1 MADILER
8 LAFYPTLTET
18 PFTVPLLSLEMAP
31 GPPSNTSGSEYPPFC
46 AKCAKTATE
55 GSSLKRCSKCKT
67 HYCSQECQK
76 ADWKDHKSVCKT
88 YTSGI
93 NDIQQAI
100 HIRQLERKADNLR
113 DSSIDLLN
121 EYTRTG
127 NNEYLEDAIDKAK
140 RAVAAVALTPD
151 GHLDLARSLCDLG
164 NMLSSRYR
172 YTGKLEDLEDAITHT
187 RRAVGITPNN
197 HPDMLGMLNNLGGM
211 RFQQYQRTGRMED
224 LEASIAN
231 AQRVVHFTPNDD
243 SNLAARLN
251 NLGTMLSSRYE
262 RTGKIED
269 LEEAIA
275 NAQKAVNATP
285 QDLAFRLSS
294 WGRGLL
300 HRFERTGKR
309 DDLEEALTKTQRAV
323 KITPQGHQDFA
334 DMLEQ
339 LSRILV
345 RRFEWTGKTED
356 LDEAVTYAQKAVYET
371 PQGHTSLPGMLNNL
385 SITLFRRYERTSM
398 REDLEEAIANARK
411 TVDRASGRG
420 HAATLDWLG
429 STLLKRYELTRNPK
443 DLDDAITNMRGAVDK
458 TPKDHPQFAGTLT
471 HMGSALFI
479 RYEWTEKS
487 KDLEDAITNMR
498 RAVDNTPKDHP
509 QLAGTLDNLGRMLS
523 NRYKRTR
530 NPKDRDEALKSYLK
544 ACDSDSGTP
553 LTRISAA
560 RRGIQLFVE
569 HGSLQEASSLANKAV
584 KLLPMVC
591 SRYLSRA
598 DQQHAVSQ
606 TVGLAAD
613 ACSLSLRADN
623 DSNRALEYLEHGR
636 GLIIGYLID
645 GRGDIS
651 ELRKVSPEK
660 AQELDGLR
668 YKIFMP
674 IRDNEPPEV
683 RRQLLREREAA
694 AKDLETCL
702 TDIRNLRELPN
713 HDRFLL
719 PPSSDDLKGCATE
732 GPIVVVNVTNISSDA
747 LLVTPSGIERV
758 QLPNLDK
765 SEMDMHRQW
774 NLTRGATRDVRKAG
788 KLKVDGQ
795 FRGFLTWLWSSCV
808 RLVLE
813 RLGIFGQPSGSELPR
828 IWWIGAGLA
837 TSLPFHA
844 AGDQSAGS
852 VANTLSCA
860 ISSYTPT
867 IKALRHAREKVGA
880 DIDKHSILL
889 VAMAKTPGG
898 KGLPGVEAEE
908 RDIVS
913 VVTDPHSVWP
923 LRRPSADTVL
933 DTLKDFSIAHFA
945 CHGTADLTDPSNSFL
960 ALQGNSD
967 FVPDKLT
974 VQMISDANF
983 KKAWLAY
990 LSACSTAETKVLDL
1004 ADEALHL
1011 ASSFQVAG
1019 FRHVVASM
1027 WPSNDFICA
1036 KIASLFYRHLLTK
1049 GDMELGNRAVAAAL
1063 HAAVV
1068 EVRSQNL
1075 ERPNLWA
1082 QYIHSGA

>member
-1 MADILER
+1 
-8 LAFYPTLTET
+8 
-18 PFTVPLLSLEMAP
+18 MAP
-31 GPPSNTSGSEYPPFC
+31 GPPSNTSGSEHPLFC

-67 HYCSQECQK
+67 HYCSQECQE

-88 YTSGI
+88 HTSGI

-100 HIRQLERKADNLR
+100 HIRQLVRRADDLR
-113 DSSIDLLN
+113 DSSMDLLN
-121 EYTRTG
+121 EYERTG
-127 NNEYLEDAIDKAK
+127 NKEYLEDAIAKAK

-164 NMLSSRYR
+164 TMLSSRYR

-187 RRAVGITPNN
+187 QRAVGMTPNN

-224 LEASIAN
+224 LEASITN
-231 AQRVVHFTPNDD
+231 AQRVVHFTPDND

-285 QDLAFRLSS
+285 QDLAFRLKS

-356 LDEAVTYAQKAVYET
+356 LEEAVTYAQRAVDET
-371 PQGHTSLPGMLNNL
+371 PQGHTSLLGMLNNL
-385 SITLFRRYERTSM
+385 SITLFRRYERTSK

-420 HAATLDWLG
+420 LAAALDWLG

-443 DLDDAITNMRGAVDK
+443 DLDDAITNVRGAVDK

-479 RYEWTEKS
+479 RYEWTEES

-530 NPKDRDEALKSYLK
+530 NPKDRDEALKCYLK
-544 ACDSDSGTP
+544 AYDSDSGTP
-553 LTRISAA
+553 LTRIRAA

-569 HGSLQEASSLANKAV
+569 HGSLQEASSLADKAV

-606 TVGLAAD
+606 TAGLAAD

-623 DSNRALEYLEHGR
+623 NSNRALEYLEHGR

-651 ELRKVSPEK
+651 ELRKGFPEK
-660 AQELDGLR
+660 AQELDRLR

-694 AKDLETCL
+694 ATDLETCL
-702 TDIRNLRELPN
+702 TDIRELPN

-719 PPSSDDLKGCATE
+719 PPSSDDLKSCATD
-732 GPIVVVNVTNISSDA
+732 GPIVVVNVTDISSDA
-747 LLVTPSGIERV
+747 LLVSTSEIEYVR
-758 QLPNLDK
+758 LPGLDR
-765 SEMDMHRQW
+765 SEIDMYRPW
-774 NLTRGATRDVRKAG
+774 TLTRGATRDGKVVG
-788 KLKVDGQ
+788 KLTGDDK
-795 FRGFLTWLWSSCV
+795 FREFLTRLWSSCV

-813 RLGIFGQPSGSELPR
+813 RLGICEPPSGSELPR
-828 IWWIGAGLA
+828 IWWIGTGSAS
-837 TSLPFHA
+837 SLPFHA
-844 AGDQSAGS
+844 AGTHSIGS

-867 IKALRHAREKVGA
+867 IKALRHAREKAMA
-880 DIDKHSILL
+880 DIDKHSVLL
-889 VAMAKTPGG
+889 VTMAKTPGG
-898 KGLPGVEAEE
+898 RDLPGVEAEGK
-908 RDIVS
+908 DIS
-913 VVTDPHSVWP
+913 GVVKNPHSVQP
-923 LRRPSADTVL
+923 LRQPSANSVL
-933 DTLKDFSIAHFA
+933 DRLKDFSIAHFA
-945 CHGTADLTDPSNSFL
+945 CHGSADMIDPSNSFL

-967 FVPDKLT
+967 SVPDKLT
-974 VQMISDANF
+974 VQMISDANLGR
-983 KKAWLAY
+983 AWLAY
-990 LSACSTAETKVLDL
+990 LSACSTAEIKVSGL

-1019 FRHVVASM
+1019 FGHVVASM
-1027 WPSNDFICA
+1027 WPSNDAICA
-1036 KIASLFYRHLLTK
+1036 QIASLFYRDLLTRDSIK
-1049 GDMELGNRAVAAAL
+1049 GGNRAVAAAL
-1063 HAAVV
+1063 HAAVA
-1068 EVRSQNL
+1068 EVRSRNR
-1075 ERPNLWA
+1075 EWPYLWA